1 METASVPVVELTAG
15 SAALTMQHPRLRRRH
30 RDSVLPVDESTPV
43 RDDRELL
50 GKLLKTVGLRP
61 LNVTTIH
68 QRY

>member
-1 METASVPVVELTAG
+1 
-15 SAALTMQHPRLRRRH
+15 MQHPRLRRRH